1 MKTTVKKWGI
11 NGEGIAFHEGK
22 PVFIENAI
30 PDEVIEFDIKSDEGT
45 YLVGELTRLVE
56 QSSKRRYP
64 LCPIWKECGGC
75 ALMHVKY
82 PAQCKMKEGNL
93 KETLIKYADYNGRI
107 LPIIKNPEPLS
118 YRNSCKLP
126 FGEEYGELYTGM
138 YERDTNHFQKME
150 RCYVHSKLLEQT
162 RQEVLKIMNEHHLK
176 MYDDKKKTGYRTLVM
191 KEFDSKIQIIFV
203 TGKEDIS
210 EEFIHD
216 VTQLE
221 GVVSIWQS
229 VKTETK
235 REVFG
240 DMRFIWGEEKMHL
253 QLEDIQL
260 SLLPRS
266 FFQLNTKQSVNLY
279 NVVKDW
285 MPRSKTTVEAY
296 SGIGA
301 ISLFVKDKAEEI
313 VGVESIQDAV
323 DNANEN
329 AMLNHADNVSFIC
342 EDAGSALAHL
352 VQEKEVDT
360 LIVDPP
366 RSGLDDIMK
375 ETILKSK
382 IKTMIYVS
390 CNPATLAKDLGVLKK
405 EYRIVKIQPVDM
417 FSQTP
422 HVESVTLLVRND
434 DYKPRR
440 RFDDRKIVTINQEEM
455 EISNLDVVLMIEK
468 TVTISQDADSMMIN
482 QDVVLMMISQEEMV
496 TISQDVDLMMI
507 VDQNVLQM
515 TNQIVD
521 MVNKTCKDFR
531 QIKLKS
537 FSYLLEIYFRESW
550 HFNDESFKYGWQ

>member
-93 KETLIKYADYNGRI
+93 KEALIKYADYNGRI

-313 VGVESIQDAV
+313 IGVESIQDAV

-422 HVESVTLLVRND
+422 HVETVVLLSHKKPDGHINVKVEFGEGEGKVPLDNIAKRAEE
-434 DYKPRR
+434 YKPKER
-440 RFDDRKIVTINQEEM
+440 VTYK
-455 EISNLDVVLMIEK
+455 MIKEY
-468 TVTISQDADSMMIN
+468 IEA
-482 QDVVLMMISQEEMV
+482 
-496 TISQDVDLMMI
+496 
-507 VDQNVLQM
+507 
-515 TNQIVD
+515 
-521 MVNKTCKDFR
+521 
-531 QIKLKS
+531 
-537 FSYLLEIYFRESW
+537 
-550 HFNDESFKYGWQ
+550 KYGFKVHTAYIAEVKRDLGLPMYDAPNAVEELKQPRKHPTAEKVEAIKDALRYFEIMEEI